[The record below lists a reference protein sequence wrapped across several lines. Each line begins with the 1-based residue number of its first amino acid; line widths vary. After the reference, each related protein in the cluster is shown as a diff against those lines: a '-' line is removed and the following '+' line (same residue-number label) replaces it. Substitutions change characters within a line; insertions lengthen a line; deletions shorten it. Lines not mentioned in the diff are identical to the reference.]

1 MIITLMNL
9 NLNKHYIFHHHHGY
23 PGMKYSYNYINSLKN
38 KLKEKKIKFLFF
50 TIIRDPYKRI
60 NSSINYNKCIT
71 NNQIINYINLKNNY
85 IIKYIL
91 YNKDTC
97 LYNNL
102 PNILQNNSE
111 YDNFKKIRTIFD
123 IILDINE
130 IYKLK
135 PILELIFNNKL
146 LPMPSNKINTTNY
159 IVNLNINHKLL
170 IKDKNKLD
178 IKFIDY
184 CKLIK

>member
-1 MIITLMNL
+1 M
-9 NLNKHYIFHHHHGY
+9 
-23 PGMKYSYNYINSLKN
+23 
-38 KLKEKKIKFLFF
+38 
-50 TIIRDPYKRI
+50 
-60 NSSINYNKCIT
+60 
-71 NNQIINYINLKNNY
+71 
-85 IIKYIL
+85 
-91 YNKDTC
+91 
-97 LYNNL
+97 
-102 PNILQNNSE
+102 QNNSE

>member
-1 MIITLMNL
+1 
-9 NLNKHYIFHHHHGY
+9 
-23 PGMKYSYNYINSLKN
+23 
-38 KLKEKKIKFLFF
+38 
-50 TIIRDPYKRI
+50 
-60 NSSINYNKCIT
+60 
-71 NNQIINYINLKNNY
+71 
-85 IIKYIL
+85 
-91 YNKDTC
+91 
-97 LYNNL
+97 
-102 PNILQNNSE
+102 LQNNSE